1 MSNYYMFKRNLIYTA
16 ITRAKSKVIIV
27 GEKRALMTAIHSN
40 DSQKRNSFLAER
52 IKQYVEIKE
61 KEIKSN

>member
-1 MSNYYMFKRNLIYTA
+1 MLKRNLIYTA
-16 ITRAKSKVIIV
+16 ITRAKSKVILV

>member
-1 MSNYYMFKRNLIYTA
+1 MSNYYMLKRNLIYTA

-27 GEKRALMTAIHSN
+27 GEKRALMAAIHTN

>member
-1 MSNYYMFKRNLIYTA
+1 MLKRNLIYTA